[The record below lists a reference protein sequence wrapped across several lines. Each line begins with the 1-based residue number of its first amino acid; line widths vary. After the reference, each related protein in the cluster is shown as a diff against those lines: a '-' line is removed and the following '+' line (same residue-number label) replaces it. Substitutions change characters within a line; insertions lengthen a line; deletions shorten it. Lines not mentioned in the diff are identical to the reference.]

1 MYPVSEA
8 FLSAVQENTRK
19 YEWFGKIT
27 TKKGTVYE
35 FTSKDIV
42 KGSGYIT
49 RSCCGNNE
57 IELGSV
63 YASEMKIT
71 LFLNVDRYSME
82 DAIIELYYE
91 LMLPN
96 GSTEKIPMGVF
107 EISEANRHVK
117 TIELVGYDYMLRFDK
132 SAGDMTSG
140 YPYDFL
146 AFACEKCKVE
156 LAHTK
161 EEIEAMPNGKE
172 LDRKSVV

>member
-1 MYPVSEA
+1 MYPVSES

-19 YEWFGKIT
+19 YEWSGKIT
-27 TKKGTVYE
+27 TKKGMVYE

-82 DAIIELYYE
+82 ATV
-91 LMLPN
+91 PGTVA
-96 GSTEKIPMGVF
+96 GSV
-107 EISEANRHVK
+107 S
-117 TIELVGYDYMLRFDK
+117 
-132 SAGDMTSG
+132 
-140 YPYDFL
+140 
-146 AFACEKCKVE
+146 
-156 LAHTK
+156 
-161 EEIEAMPNGKE
+161 
-172 LDRKSVV
+172 